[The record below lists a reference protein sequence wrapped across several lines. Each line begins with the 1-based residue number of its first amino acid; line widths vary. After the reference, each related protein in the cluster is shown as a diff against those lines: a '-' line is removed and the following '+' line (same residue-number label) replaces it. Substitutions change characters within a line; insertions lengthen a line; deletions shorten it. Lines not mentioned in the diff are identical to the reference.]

1 MTGTS
6 SAPLTVV
13 RCGTLV
19 LPDETRHEVNV
30 IAQDG
35 IVREIA
41 DHADTPEGALVID
54 AREHIVAPGFV
65 DIHVHGAM
73 GADTMDATPETLE
86 TMSAFFARHGVTS
99 FLPTTITAAR
109 EDIDRALDTVAG
121 MMARGVSGAQ
131 ILGAHIEGPY
141 LNVKQCGAQ
150 FPGHIRPAHP
160 AEYCEWFA
168 RGIVRLVT
176 VAPEIEG
183 NLRMIEDAHRER
195 IALAI
200 GHSDADYNTCMHAV
214 ACGANQATH
223 TFNGMRGLHHREP
236 GVAGATLS
244 SDDLIAQLITDNI
257 HVHPAVMKIVV
268 RAKSAQRVAVITDA
282 MRATGLGDGEYDLG
296 GQTVYVRGR
305 EARLVNGSLAGST
318 LTMDVAFRNIMAA
331 AGCSLNDAVTMCAT
345 TPARAI
351 FVDDRKGTLAPGQDA
366 DIVILDAAL
375 NVRQTIVQGR
385 VVFDAQGN

>member
-1 MTGTS
+1 MTDQS
-6 SAPLTVV
+6 SAPVMV
-13 RCGTLV
+13 ARCGTLV
-19 LPDETRHEVNV
+19 LPNETRHDVNL

-35 IVREIA
+35 VVREIV
-41 DHADTPEGALVID
+41 DHADVPAGALLID
-54 AREHIVAPGFV
+54 ARERIVAPGFV

-73 GADTMDATPETLE
+73 GADTMDATPAALE

-109 EDIDRALDTVAG
+109 EDIDRALDTVAD
-121 MMARGVSGAQ
+121 MMTRGVSGAQ

-168 RGIVRLVT
+168 RGNVRLVT

-183 NLRMIEDAHRER
+183 NLRMIEDARR
-195 IALAI
+195 AGIALAI
-200 GHSDADYNTCMHAV
+200 GHSDADYATCMRAV

-236 GVAGATLS
+236 GVAGAVLS
-244 SDDLIAQLITDNI
+244 SDDVVAQLIADNI
-257 HVHPAVMKIVV
+257 HVHPAVMKIVA
-268 RAKSAQRVAVITDA
+268 RAKSPQRVAVITDA
-282 MRATGLGDGEYDLG
+282 MRAAGLGDGEYDLG

-305 EARLVNGSLAGST
+305 EARLANGSLAGST
-318 LTMDVAFRNIMAA
+318 LTMDAAFRNIIAA

-345 TPARAI
+345 TPARSI
-351 FVDDRKGTLAPGQDA
+351 FVDDRKGALTPGQDA
-366 DIVILDAAL
+366 DLVILDAAL
-375 NVRQTIVQGR
+375 NVRQTIVKGR
-385 VVFDAQGN
+385 VVFDDR